1 MNDFIKV
8 AFSFE
13 GGEEFEADILTSLL
27 ADAGFDTFDRDGE
40 ILNAY
45 IPCDIFSE
53 QSVPDALAVYPFS
66 SQISYSVAR
75 IEGQDWNEEWEKNYF
90 KPMLIADRCVIHSSF
105 HKDYPS
111 AEYEIVIDPKM
122 AFGTGHHETTSLMV
136 EQILDSDFIGK
147 KVMDMGTGTG
157 ILAMLAKMRGAE
169 KVWGIEID
177 TGAYDNAVENLALN
191 NLSASDV
198 KFYCGDASLLNLMGV
213 KFDIFLANINR
224 NIILNDM
231 EAYCNSIL
239 PGGAL
244 QVSGFYAEDVP
255 MLVERATALGLS
267 LEKRASRNNWTMLL
281 FRKA

>member
-1 MNDFIKV
+1 
-8 AFSFE
+8 
-13 GGEEFEADILTSLL
+13 
-27 ADAGFDTFDRDGE
+27 
-40 ILNAY
+40 
-45 IPCDIFSE
+45 
-53 QSVPDALAVYPFS
+53 
-66 SQISYSVAR
+66 
-75 IEGQDWNEEWEKNYF
+75 
-90 KPMLIADRCVIHSSF
+90 MLIADRCVIHSSF

-136 EQILDSDFIGK
+136 EQILETDFIGK

-231 EAYCNSIL
+231 EAYCNCIL

-244 QVSGFYAEDVP
+244 QVSGFYSEDVP
-255 MLVERATALGLS
+255 MLVECAAALGLS

>member
-1 MNDFIKV
+1 
-8 AFSFE
+8 
-13 GGEEFEADILTSLL
+13 
-27 ADAGFDTFDRDGE
+27 
-40 ILNAY
+40 
-45 IPCDIFSE
+45 
-53 QSVPDALAVYPFS
+53 
-66 SQISYSVAR
+66 
-75 IEGQDWNEEWEKNYF
+75 
-90 KPMLIADRCVIHSSF
+90 
-105 HKDYPS
+105 
-111 AEYEIVIDPKM
+111 M

-147 KVMDMGTGTG
+147 KVMDIGTGTG

-177 TGAYDNAVENLALN
+177 TGAHDNAVENLALN

-231 EAYCNSIL
+231 EAYCNCIL

-244 QVSGFYAEDVP
+244 QVSGFYSEDVP

-267 LEKRASRNNWTMLL
+267 LEKRTSRNNWTMLL

>member
-53 QSVPDALAVYPFS
+53 QSVPDALAAYPFS
-66 SQISYSVAR
+66 SQISYSVVR

-122 AFGTGHHETTSLMV
+122 AFGTAHFGKHGK
-136 EQILDSDFIGK
+136 DS
-147 KVMDMGTGTG
+147 GTC
-157 ILAMLAKMRGAE
+157 AH
-169 KVWGIEID
+169 VH
-177 TGAYDNAVENLALN
+177 Y
-191 NLSASDV
+191 
-198 KFYCGDASLLNLMGV
+198 
-213 KFDIFLANINR
+213 FLADEI
-224 NIILNDM
+224 
-231 EAYCNSIL
+231 
-239 PGGAL
+239 G
-244 QVSGFYAEDVP
+244 VED
-255 MLVERATALGLS
+255 
-267 LEKRASRNNWTMLL
+267 LL
-281 FRKA
+281 DH